1 MSKMRIREAKPFVQD
16 PTAREREEGWNLNP
30 GLSNSKVLFSTWYSV
45 APMRESTRG
54 SHLCLCRISPPAPSA
69 LGSGSSLAGVCH
81 LQRESCRCL
90 PFSLSSPA
98 LARVLGGLIIPF
110 HHKSIGEGKNAF
122 LEASKH
128 NLKPKRAPP
137 LKPFCF
143 RVQDA
148 HGIEMVLLWGA
159 GAWATPPM
167 REAQEGGRRGGGRG
181 RSGREQD
188 RGERDKQ
195 QRPVMKGQR
204 GREGRKQRRKQESD
218 TVEIENRIEGHLS
231 GSVS

>member
-1 MSKMRIREAKPFVQD
+1 MVFCGPNERVNTGFPPVSVQD
-16 PTAREREEGWNLNP
+16 LPSCPQRSGVRVFLGWGLPPAERELP
-30 GLSNSKVLFSTWYSV
+30 LSS
-45 APMRESTRG
+45 
-54 SHLCLCRISPPAPSA
+54 
-69 LGSGSSLAGVCH
+69 
-81 LQRESCRCL
+81 
-90 PFSLSSPA
+90 FSLSSPA

-218 TVEIENRIEGHLS
+218 TSQGRP
-231 GSVS
+231 